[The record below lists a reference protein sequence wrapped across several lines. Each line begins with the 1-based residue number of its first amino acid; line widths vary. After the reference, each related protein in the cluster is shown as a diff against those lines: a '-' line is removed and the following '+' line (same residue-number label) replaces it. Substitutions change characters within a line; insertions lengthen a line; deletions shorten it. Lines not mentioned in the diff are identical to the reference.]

1 MISIMEKEL
10 NNGISIRLNILEI
23 FLMDKK
29 QERENLSLMEMFMK
43 VILQKI
49 IFKDKVKWYGL
60 MEQYMKVDSLTE
72 NKKDMEKRNG
82 LMEATT
88 KALGCKI

>member
-1 MISIMEKEL
+1 
-10 NNGISIRLNILEI
+10 
-23 FLMDKK
+23 
-29 QERENLSLMEMFMK
+29 
-43 VILQKI
+43 
-49 IFKDKVKWYGL
+49 

-82 LMEATT
+82 QMEATT

>member
-1 MISIMEKEL
+1 
-10 NNGISIRLNILEI
+10 
-23 FLMDKK
+23 MDKK
-29 QERENLSLMEMFMK
+29 LEKVNLSLMEIFMK
-43 VILQKI
+43 VISQMDNSMVKESILSQDLVKFMKVNLQKI

-82 LMEATT
+82 QMEATT

>member
-1 MISIMEKEL
+1 MRENGSMISIMEKEL

-43 VILQKI
+43 VILLMDSSMEKEYIHLQ
-49 IFKDKVKWYGL
+49 DLVKF
-60 MEQYMKVDSLTE
+60 MKVIL
-72 NKKDMEKRNG
+72 
-82 LMEATT
+82 
-88 KALGCKI
+88 

>member
-60 MEQYMKVDSLTE
+60 MAQYMKVDSLTE